1 MGPMQRVAIVSE
13 FSRAFDPH
21 ADPRNVSMVRRRHA
35 WWDAL
40 RVQHGLPLA
49 LLDAADVRTGAA
61 TLADTR
67 AAWIDLPMLPRAS
80 YRALWRALVEHAPYA
95 QVRDAPD
102 DVAAVL
108 GLDHIVPRLLA
119 SGLPTPRTALLPLA
133 PATIASIAG
142 PDDVRRELLSSIYA
156 ALDAVALDPHDGLY
170 VRGFYSSAK
179 SPNPALWFARNQHDV
194 VETVTALIG
203 HLRGALEVGGLALR
217 AFHALARVR
226 LPAVDPRA
234 GTVTVPFEFRVTV
247 LGGRAIGVSY
257 HGPYEVLADHQRD
270 VLDDALRANG
280 RHRRHRC
287 ACPAAALGRVPLEL
301 RRRRGLRRRRVTPR
315 ARAQSSLR
323 RRVQRPCGARVG
335 RRVARPRA
343 RGGCGRRRRDRDH
356 DRAARRSAPW
366 RADRR
371 LPGLLA
377 AAAKSVRSRRRAHA
391 APTHNA
397 LTSTRSTRRDA
408 QAPRSSRVCLAEP
421 APS

>member
-1 MGPMQRVAIVSE
+1 VSRLAQGWRARTPGNDFRSRVALQGFAGAHSAAASVRAYKLGTPCDASTHTARCAIMVPMPRVVIVSE

-21 ADPRNVSMVRRRHA
+21 ADPRNVSMVRHRHA

-49 LLDAADVRTGAA
+49 LIDAANVRTGAA
-61 TLADTR
+61 KLAD
-67 AAWIDLPMLPRAS
+67 AQVAWIDLPMLPRAS
-80 YRALWRALVEHAPYA
+80 YRALWRKLLELAPRA

-133 PATIASIAG
+133 PATIAAIGG
-142 PDDVRRELLSSIYA
+142 PDDVRRELLAPIYA

-179 SPNPALWFARNQHDV
+179 SPDPALWFARNQHDV
-194 VETVTALIG
+194 VETVTALIS

-226 LPAVDPRA
+226 LPATDARA

-257 HGPYEVLADHQRD
+257 HGPYEVLEDHQRD
-270 VLDDALRANG
+270 VLDDALRARTSVIAAIDALVPRLLTAGFPSNFVADVAFDADG
-280 RHRRHRC
+280 
-287 ACPAAALGRVPLEL
+287 APLVLELNPLYAAGYNVPAAHAWV
-301 RRRRGLRRRRVTPR
+301 
-315 ARAQSSLR
+315 
-323 RRVQRPCGARVG
+323 
-335 RRVARPRA
+335 VA
-343 RGGCGRRRRDRDH
+343 
-356 DRAARRSAPW
+356 
-366 RADRR
+366 
-371 LPGLLA
+371 
-377 AAAKSVRSRRRAHA
+377 
-391 APTHNA
+391 
-397 LTSTRSTRRDA
+397 
-408 QAPRSSRVCLAEP
+408 
-421 APS
+421 